1 MKRILFIILL
11 FMAISVGVILL
22 LNVRMEKEQEI
33 EQQMKLQEYYR
44 QQNKVLPRVSGS
56 MDEEFAYRG
65 YETIDEPEL
74 YVYLAA
80 YNEFI
85 NEQELD
91 EIELT
96 TEDIKEYL
104 FSEFNEDES
113 LRIYNSVEDIRYE
126 NYPHIYSYVEWYHEC
141 DGDEDIEEYWGCLED
156 IIIEYKGQNPELE
169 LCNAKE
175 MSVAQLQELIN
186 KKNNPSYEI
195 NSEIM
200 KGTE

>member
-141 DGDEDIEEYWGCLED
+141 DGDEDITEYWTEID
-156 IIIEYKGQNPELE
+156 KIIDEYRIQNPEIKME
-169 LCNAKE
+169 
-175 MSVAQLQELIN
+175 SVFDLSVDQLQELIN
-186 KKNNPSYEI
+186 KKNDSSYEI
-195 NSEIM
+195 NIEVM
-200 KGTE
+200 KGSN